1 MTGRF
6 TSFHIRMGS
15 AFDRREQEG
24 PNYLSLLT
32 SDDKRGYESLRE
44 AIDPL
49 AARTI
54 RSLLGEKFQ
63 EIVGRIRDYAIRGDS
78 NDWKR
83 CLVCGV
89 AWLDDSLAIS
99 TRQLCK
105 LIGKCKSS
113 INSGL
118 QAIGYETVPL
128 SPEHARSLVG
138 VFPFMRDRVDEM
150 RQWTIRGHM
159 AGTAALT
166 LASPKTAAVEA
177 DQEAAALFPGSE
189 IEDWMLG
196 DDCLIFNLE

>member
-1 MTGRF
+1 MCSGLARK
-6 TSFHIRMGS
+6 
-15 AFDRREQEG
+15 EQDA
-24 PNYLSLLT
+24 PSHLYLLT
-32 SDDKRGYESLRE
+32 GDDKKGYESLRE

-49 AARTI
+49 SVRTT
-54 RSLLGEKFQ
+54 RTLLGEKFE
-63 EIVGRIRDYAIRGDS
+63 EIVGRIHDYAIRCDAD
-78 NDWKR
+78 DWRR

-118 QAIGYETVPL
+118 QAIGYETIPV
-128 SPEHARSLVG
+128 SPEHATSLVR

-150 RQWTIRGHM
+150 RQWTIRGRM
-159 AGTAALT
+159 PGAAAFPF
-166 LASPKTAAVEA
+166 ASPKRDAVDAPQEVAAV
-177 DQEAAALFPGSE
+177 FPGNE

-196 DDCLIFNLE
+196 DDCLIFNLD